1 MDIDFGA
8 LSLQSGGWFLIYFVF
23 GFILFAALYAGIGS
37 LVSRQEEVNQAIAP
51 MTTIMIGGFFGAIFT
66 LSSPDST
73 IARVLSI
80 VPFTSPTT
88 MVPRI
93 VLGDPKPW
101 EIALSL
107 GLLIV
112 TAALALMFAGRLYR
126 VGVLMY
132 GQKPKLRAVFNSDA
146 AQVSR

>member
-1 MDIDFGA
+1 
-8 LSLQSGGWFLIYFVF
+8 
-23 GFILFAALYAGIGS
+23 
-37 LVSRQEEVNQAIAP
+37 
-51 MTTIMIGGFFGAIFT
+51 MTTIMIAGFTGSIFT
-66 LSSPDST
+66 LSAPDSAV
-73 IARVLSI
+73 ARILAI

-101 EIALSL
+101 ELALSL
-107 GLLIV
+107 GLLIG

-132 GQKPKLRAVFNSDA
+132 GQKPKLRAVLNSNA
-146 AQVSR
+146 ARVSR